1 MPAFDPIA
9 LRRNR
14 LRDEVPFRYYLQT
27 QYDEKKPMGNFAKGF
42 LSVVIECWLLW
53 LETEI
58 APVLPRAL
66 QWLDKAIE
74 GKEENWFGPSP
85 CSHRRTLHWAK
96 ALGHW
101 MNGNGNDQASWK
113 VAQDAESEHMRTGFT
128 KVLGQDKFDYKLQR
142 FVPQEVKGLP
152 FSSGKLMTDGIL
164 DDFMAF
170 SFQAG
175 QYEAAAEE
183 YERHLK
189 PKIPSLKKTLQPR
202 GFAYALCLQKLGR
215 AQFEENDL
223 LDAGR
228 RMLQAKL
235 QDLWIK
241 GGQYTRAATWL
252 KIVYWHHDPTM
263 TPLKVILKAYDD
275 MPDVPRPYFL

>member
-1 MPAFDPIA
+1 MPPFDPIA
-9 LRRNR
+9 LRRKC
-14 LRDEVPFRYYLQT
+14 LSEEVPLRYYLERR
-27 QYDEKKPMGNFAKGF
+27 YDEKQPIGNFAAADLKE
-42 LSVVIECWLLW
+42 VIRCWLLW

-66 QWLDKAIE
+66 EWLDKAIE
-74 GKEENWFGPSP
+74 AGEEEWFGPSP
-85 CSHRRTLHWAK
+85 RLHRRTLHWAK
-96 ALGHW
+96 ALGQW
-101 MNGNGNDQASWK
+101 MHTKENDEATWK
-113 VAQDAESEHMRTGFT
+113 VAKDAQAEHMRTGFV
-128 KVLGQDKFDYKLQR
+128 KVLGADKFDYKLQR

-152 FSSGKLMTDGIL
+152 FSSRRLMTDGML

-170 SFQAG
+170 SFQAS
-175 QYEAAAEE
+175 QYEAGIEE
-183 YERHLK
+183 YERHLA

-215 AQFEENDL
+215 ARFDENDL

-228 RMLQAKL
+228 RMLQANL

-252 KIVYWHHDPTM
+252 KIVYWHHDQTL
-263 TPLKVILKAYDD
+263 TPRKVVLKAYDD
-275 MPDVPRPYFL
+275 MPDVARPYFL